1 MHLVYRLQGKG
12 TPSPVNE
19 TETNSIT
26 PEKIL
31 TVKEEENHIVIPLET
46 ILYIFAGKLKGYIG
60 M

>member
-1 MHLVYRLQGKG
+1 LQEKG

-19 TETNSIT
+19 TETNSII